1 MCPSAGSASRRER
14 SSFVLCLV
22 CSCCAK
28 ALTCYLFWKF
38 LRMWLATATA
48 TRTRRRL
55 VLILSGVSVAAT
67 TTYYSLG
74 SDRAVAP
81 SLSPSRFTPTTLIKS
96 VDVSSNTKLLTLSV
110 PRKLLSH
117 DPGAF
122 APIWSIFIKDS
133 DIQVERPYTPLEGID
148 ENGHMKLWV
157 KKYEHGEVGRWL
169 HSRQVGDSI
178 EIRGPVQ
185 TWSTLWQNGHWDEV
199 VMARTSIPYSSMN
212 LLTSIFL
219 CKVSGGTG
227 ITPFYQLLH
236 SVFRTRDASFNARFT
251 LLHGSRSLAD
261 LPPSSMIQS
270 LTTLSQKCPDRFQ
283 FRLFADSTNDTPES
297 DALNIQRGRIGKS
310 VIQGALRLTH
320 STPWWRRLFGASVPT
335 PLTPERKVL
344 ILVCGPEG

>member
-1 MCPSAGSASRRER
+1 
-14 SSFVLCLV
+14 
-22 CSCCAK
+22 
-28 ALTCYLFWKF
+28 
-38 LRMWLATATA
+38 
-48 TRTRRRL
+48 
-55 VLILSGVSVAAT
+55 
-67 TTYYSLG
+67 
-74 SDRAVAP
+74 
-81 SLSPSRFTPTTLIKS
+81 
-96 VDVSSNTKLLTLSV
+96 
-110 PRKLLSH
+110 
-117 DPGAF
+117 
-122 APIWSIFIKDS
+122 
-133 DIQVERPYTPLEGID
+133 
-148 ENGHMKLWV
+148 MKLWV

-199 VMARTSIPYSSMN
+199 VM
-212 LLTSIFL
+212 
-219 CKVSGGTG
+219 VSGGTG

-283 FRLFADSTNDTPES
+283 FRLFAESTNDTPES
-297 DALNIQRGRIGKS
+297 DSLNIQRGRIGKS

-320 STPWWRRLFGASVPT
+320 STPWWRRLFGISVPT

-344 ILVCGPEG
+344 ILVCGPEGMVSAIAGPYGRNYSQGEVGGILGELGLQPHQVWKL